1 MQVSG
6 PVTGGTKGW
15 AFGGPAV
22 DLSRWGYRQDEFFL
36 EGSARTYGEVTGT
49 ELGRDGIWQLE
60 ARGTS
65 PYATRMVVVRPEDPA
80 AFNGTVIVLWNNVT
94 AGYEN
99 FGGGESAE
107 VFEGGYAYAAVSA
120 QRVGIHGAGEHP
132 QGLRAWDPERYGSLS
147 IPTDDVS
154 YDIFT
159 QAAGAVAPDRPCDG
173 VDPMGGLEV
182 QRLVAQGA
190 SQSAARLATYLNGV
204 QPLTGRFDAFFLV
217 MYFGGG
223 TPLEVGD
230 EVMTLQPNV
239 ALERRP
245 RIPEGVHLLRD
256 DLGIPVMVTNT
267 ECEATACYGV
277 RQPDT
282 DTFPLLGDRRRVA
295 LLAARHGFVGA
306 TDGT

>member
-1 MQVSG
+1 
-6 PVTGGTKGW
+6 
-15 AFGGPAV
+15 
-22 DLSRWGYRQDEFFL
+22 
-36 EGSARTYGEVTGT
+36 
-49 ELGRDGIWQLE
+49 
-60 ARGTS
+60 
-65 PYATRMVVVRPEDPA
+65 
-80 AFNGTVIVLWNNVT
+80 
-94 AGYEN
+94 
-99 FGGGESAE
+99 
-107 VFEGGYAYAAVSA
+107 
-120 QRVGIHGAGEHP
+120 
-132 QGLRAWDPERYGSLS
+132 LS
-147 IPTDDVS
+147 IPGDDYS

-159 QAAGAVAPDRPCDG
+159 QAAGVVAPDRPRDG

-295 LLAARHGFVGA
+295 RLAARHGFVGA